1 MIVSRYRDAQLA
13 SLLIDAGANVNAKN
27 AQEESPILLATHRE
41 DDERDNIIKLL
52 AEHGADVNTK
62 DKASWTPLMHA
73 ARYHDAQFVKLLI
86 DVGADVHATNDD
98 GATTAIFMAICN
110 FTEKRYDIIQ
120 VLVDHGADVNVTV
133 YDDMTPLRFV
143 TLLCPDKRLIELLVS
158 LGAK

>member
-1 MIVSRYRDAQLA
+1 
-13 SLLIDAGANVNAKN
+13 VNAKN

-52 AEHGADVNTK
+52 AKHGADVNTK

-86 DVGADVHATNDD
+86 DVGADVHVTNND
-98 GATTAIFMAICN
+98 GATAIFMAICN

-133 YDDMTPLRFV
+133 DNDMTPLRFV